1 MISDRNK
8 KARISREA
16 GNWHALLNDPNPR
29 VETEE
34 LEAFSAW
41 RADPTNRAEYER
53 IDDIS
58 RAVEALQDDPDIR
71 LATAEALA
79 RGPER
84 RRFTMR
90 LETPRAARLVGALVA
105 ASVVASVAG
114 GYLVLRPTYTTSIG
128 QTFSARLSDGSRITL
143 DTDSQVRVRFSA
155 GERRIE
161 LLRGQALF
169 EVAHNAQ
176 KPFIVAAGDT
186 RIRAT
191 GTRFE
196 VRKIDED
203 VRVTL
208 TQGSVEV
215 IDTDARSKTWRLKP
229 GQALALKPTT
239 IASATPSPVDIQT
252 ATSWTS
258 GELTFQGV
266 PLSEAVVELNRY
278 SQDKIVLGEGTPQ
291 ATRITG
297 VFAAGEK
304 DDFIAA
310 VSSLY
315 GLRSER
321 LANGDVELQPT
332 REPKL

>member
-1 MISDRNK
+1 MIKDRRKN
-8 KARISREA
+8 ARISREA
-16 GNWHALLNDPNPR
+16 GDWHALLNDADPR
-29 VETEE
+29 IETED

-41 RADPTNRAEYER
+41 RADPKNRAEYER

-58 RAVEALQDDPDIR
+58 RSVEALKNDPDIR

-84 RRFTMR
+84 RRYTSR
-90 LETPRAARLVGALVA
+90 LGGPRAARLVGALVA
-105 ASVVASVAG
+105 ASLIASVAS
-114 GYLVLRPTYTTSIG
+114 GYLVLRPTYATGVG
-128 QTFSARLSDGSRITL
+128 QTFTARLSDGSRITL
-143 DTDSQVRVRFSA
+143 DTDSQVRVRFTA
-155 GERRIE
+155 GERRID

-176 KPFIVAAGDT
+176 RPFIVAAGDT
-186 RIRAT
+186 RVRAT
-191 GTRFE
+191 GTRFQ
-196 VRKIDED
+196 VRKIDGD

-215 IDTDARSKTWRLKP
+215 VDTDTRSKTWRLRP

-239 IASATPSPVDIQT
+239 IATATPSPVDIQT

-258 GELTFQGV
+258 GKLTFQGV

-278 SQDKIVLGEGTPQ
+278 SQDKIVLGEGAPQ

-297 VFAAGEK
+297 VFVAGEK

-315 GLRSER
+315 GLSSER
-321 LANGDVELQPT
+321 RANGDIELQPK
-332 REPKL
+332 REPNL